1 MGPGDLREVNG
12 ELLFF
17 DTSFVLISPRFRN
30 LRINT
35 LIRGRVIPTI
45 TDNSSAEI
53 FSSIHMP
60 LDANSARAF
69 LAEFLR

>member
-30 LRINT
+30 LCINT

-60 LDANSARAF
+60 LDANAARAF